1 VVSSALTA
9 GSGVSGVGSGC
20 SVDEDGSAEV
30 EFSECVDDEP
40 ESTSRSD
47 GYAWNGLR
55 NTIFCTKGGLTIGIR
70 GDCCSNLL
78 HRSKDTLKDMTK
90 QKS

>member
-1 VVSSALTA
+1 LAA
-9 GSGVSGVGSGC
+9 GAGVSGVGSGC

-30 EFSECVDDEP
+30 EFGECEDEGP
-40 ESTSRSD
+40 ESTSRSG
-47 GYAWNGLR
+47 GYAWNGLC
-55 NTIFCTKGGLTIGIR
+55 NTIFCNKRGLTIGIR

-90 QKS
+90 